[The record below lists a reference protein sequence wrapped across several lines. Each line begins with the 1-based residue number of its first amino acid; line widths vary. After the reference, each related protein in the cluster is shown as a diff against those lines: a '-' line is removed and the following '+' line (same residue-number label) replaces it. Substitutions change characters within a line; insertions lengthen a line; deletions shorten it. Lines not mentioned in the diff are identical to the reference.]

1 MWKLF
6 RAVLEKR
13 GLHFF
18 KPQRLN
24 GKAEFEINNFSYG
37 VNLPTAN
44 YAPWKNDTAFAE
56 IYEAIKNNTLVDIYR
71 CYDLWL
77 LTSEV
82 LKQNS
87 NLNFLEIGVW
97 RGGTASVIIRKM
109 QMENASGTLYLAD
122 TFTGVVKT
130 GSEDTFY
137 TGGEHK
143 DTSIDIVRNL
153 LEAKKLD
160 KFKLLQ
166 GIFPD
171 DTASLIPE
179 GTQFGLCHIDVDVY
193 LSAKGCLEWVWDKL
207 VVGGIVVFDDYG
219 FHTCDG
225 VTRLV
230 NEQRE
235 MKDRIVIYNLN
246 GHGVIIK
253 IK

>member
-6 RAVLEKR
+6 SAFLAKR
-13 GLHFF
+13 GIYFF
-18 KPQRLN
+18 KPQHFN
-24 GKAEFEINNFSYG
+24 GKPEFEINNFSYG
-37 VNLPTAN
+37 INMPTAN
-44 YAPWKNDTAFAE
+44 YAPWKNDTAFAD
-56 IYEAIKNNTLVDIYR
+56 IYSAIKENTLVDIYR

-77 LTSEV
+77 LIGEI
-82 LKQNS
+82 LKQS
-87 NLNFLEIGVW
+87 KDLNILEIGVW
-97 RGGTASVIIRKM
+97 RGGTASVMLKKM
-109 QMENASGTLYLAD
+109 QQLGATGTVYLAD

-130 GSEDTFY
+130 GAQDTFY

-143 DTSIDIVRNL
+143 DTSIDIVKNL
-153 LEAKKLD
+153 LQSKQLSN
-160 KFKLLQ
+160 FKLLQ

-171 DTASLIPE
+171 DTASLIPVN
-179 GTQFGLCHIDVDVY
+179 TKFGLCHIDVDVY

-207 VVGGIVVFDDYG
+207 VPGGIVVFDDYG

-235 MKDRIVIYNLN
+235 KNDRVVIYNLN